1 MPVCVDDAA
10 VHPRATPVALSH
22 IPQTRKSPRRRG
34 AGGAAEQLGPNA
46 PAARHPRAAPLALSR
61 LPDLTLDKTPI
72 GVFRDVERPTYDA
85 QMAAQ
90 LRQGAVKPGDL
101 QRLLRGTDT
110 WTVA

>member
-1 MPVCVDDAA
+1 MSDGTIQVVDVTPENESQIL
-10 VHPRATPVALSH
+10 VHNANAEDPGVAF
-22 IPQTRKSPRRRG
+22 
-34 AGGAAEQLGPNA
+34 
-46 PAARHPRAAPLALSR
+46 ALSR

-72 GVFRDVERPTYDA
+72 GVFRAVERPTYDG